1 MFRLYSPF
9 ALLLVFPLSGVVWL
23 LYFRIPD
30 TDSIA
35 TTVYRRAGRW
45 TYFTA
50 AFALAVLL
58 FLWLPSGRTSVTHP
72 KNMESLTIQ
81 MSRGPCYGTCPSY
94 TVTIH
99 GSGSVEYVGG
109 RFVKDRSP
117 QVDRLGREQVI
128 AVLQSLDRARFPA
141 LEDRAFTWCFD
152 SASVGISVSA
162 DGSTKRVVS
171 DSYCDGAKTGA
182 QAQFVQ
188 AAHEIDAILDSKRW
202 VSCDGPCR
210 E

>member
-1 MFRLYSPF
+1 
-9 ALLLVFPLSGVVWL
+9 
-23 LYFRIPD
+23 
-30 TDSIA
+30 
-35 TTVYRRAGRW
+35 
-45 TYFTA
+45 
-50 AFALAVLL
+50 
-58 FLWLPSGRTSVTHP
+58 
-72 KNMESLTIQ
+72 MESLTIQ

-171 DSYCDGAKTGA
+171 DSYCDGAKTG
-182 QAQFVQ
+182 
-188 AAHEIDAILDSKRW
+188 EIGKRR
-202 VSCDGPCR
+202 VGKECKCR
-210 E
+210 WWEDEEKENGRRTG